1 VVKLNFIVQLYQD
14 NPVIATAVSYL
25 FVSSAVGAM
34 PSPTYTTGMFYRWL
48 FDFLHTFTGGLFRVI
63 ATRNA
68 GFQSTSGAQPYRP
81 ENAPS
86 NSTAVQ
92 IKSDLQH
99 TDDIKND
106 VVTKN
111 PIVWNKPGEKK

>member
-1 VVKLNFIVQLYQD
+1 LNTIVQLYQN
-14 NPVIATAVSYL
+14 NPIITTAISYL

-34 PSPTYTTGMFYRWL
+34 PSPTFTSSVFYRWL

-63 ATRNA
+63 ATHNPS
-68 GFQSTSGAQPYRP
+68 FQADSGAQPYRP

-92 IKSDLQH
+92 IKAGLQKV
-99 TDDIKND
+99 DDINKQD
-106 VVTKN
+106 PQDSKDT
-111 PIVWNKPGEKK
+111 IVWQHPGTGDK